1 MVVWQIFFCLTL
13 ISFVSRA
20 AIPAGYMPDSA
31 GPQDTGFAITLCSGG
46 GSAGVMYID
55 FFDDSDTPTSEPAY
69 GIAECPYGLSA
80 ANKLLGPPNA
90 LRFVNRPLDIPTWM
104 PRGKVAP
111 EYAVFRGP
119 PLGSRAPPMLA
130 S

>member
-13 ISFVSRA
+13 ISFACRA

-46 GSAGVMYID
+46 GAAGVMYID
-55 FFDDSDTPTSEPAY
+55 FFDDPDTPTSEPAY

-80 ANKLLGPPNA
+80 ANKLLGPPDG
-90 LRFVNRPLDIPTWM
+90 LLFVARPPDIAMWM
-104 PRGKVAP
+104 ARGKVAP
-111 EYAVFRGP
+111 PHAAFRGP
-119 PLGSRAPPMLA
+119 PLGSRAPPHLA
-130 S
+130 G